1 MSAKLLLVLGIILG
15 ILLAGFVLL
24 QERTVGP
31 EPSAVQGQLIGS
43 GHFVLEQSGGRL
55 LEETYSLFFH
65 PEDGYMLIS
74 QGTLSIAGASIGIA
88 QQTQYDSEYR
98 PLAYQLAA
106 ATPTGTQIVSA
117 QRGDRGLTM
126 EVRAGAM
133 RQSVDVAEVENLVLL
148 DNNVISHYVVLLA
161 ALRAEGVGQTF
172 SAAVPQVLT
181 VFPSRWDAAQSVVFR
196 SGSRTYDGKLFTVH
210 LGDTAIDLVTY
221 DGRLVGLVNR
231 TQSTVAYDSDLLPD
245 GFSFDRVEAAT
256 SSADVVERD
265 VSFRSGELTLVGSL
279 TMPPPQSAA
288 SCAVLFVHG
297 SGPVDRDGNAP
308 GFQMDAYRQ
317 LAYALA
323 ESGIVSLRYDK
334 RGTGSSE
341 GDGRTA
347 SRFDLLADVR
357 AAWEALRRQ
366 PEIGGSIPRLA
377 VGHSEGAYLVEEL
390 AADNPDV
397 DGLILLCGAA
407 KSLADVTRWQVE
419 TLLRQQGATDDQIRA
434 AMEQEDSYIAFVQTS
449 AGQWSDVTVEA
460 LRAAMPWLTE
470 AAALQLKNSA
480 LGLAWLREHYNADPA
495 KVLARVA
502 CPVLALNG
510 AKDLQVPPSE
520 GELIAAALRK
530 GGNNAVDVILLDDL
544 NHVLRHHPEEP
555 NLMYQ
560 HLDAPVDP
568 RVTSAIVQWAREQVR
583 E

>member
-15 ILLAGFVLL
+15 ILLAGFVVL
-24 QERTVGP
+24 QRTAGP
-31 EPSAVQGQLIGS
+31 EPAAVQGQLVGS
-43 GHFVLEQSGGRL
+43 GHFVLEQSGARL
-55 LEETYSLFFH
+55 LEETYSLFFL
-65 PEDGYMLIS
+65 PEGGYMLIS
-74 QGTLSIAGASIGIA
+74 QGTLSVAGASIGIA

-98 PLAYQLAA
+98 PLTYQLAA
-106 ATPTGTQIVSA
+106 DTPTGTQIVSA

-133 RQSVDVAEVENLVLL
+133 RQSADVAEVESLVLL
-148 DNNVISHYVVLLA
+148 DNNVISHYAVLLA
-161 ALRAEGVGQTF
+161 AFRVGAVGQTF
-172 SAAVPQVLT
+172 SAAVPQVLAA
-181 VFPSRWDAAQSVVFR
+181 FPSRWDVPESVEFR
-196 SGSRTYDGKLFTVH
+196 SGSRTYDGKVFSVH
-210 LGDTAIDLVTY
+210 VADTTIDLVTY

-231 TQSTVAYDSDLLPD
+231 TQSTVAYDVDLLPD
-245 GFSFDRVEAAT
+245 GLSLDRAEAARP
-256 SSADVVERD
+256 SAAVVERD
-265 VSFRSGELTLVGSL
+265 VSFQSGDLTLVGSL
-279 TMPPPQSAA
+279 TMPPAQSAP
-288 SCAVLFVHG
+288 SCAVLFVSG

-308 GFQMDAYRQ
+308 GFRMDAYRQ

-323 ESGIVSLRYDK
+323 ESGIASLRYDK

-347 SRFDLLADVR
+347 SRSDLVADVR

-366 PEIGGSIPRLA
+366 PEIGSSIPRLA

-419 TLLRQQGATDDQIRA
+419 TLLRQQGATDDQVRV
-434 AMEQEDSYIAFVQTS
+434 AMEQEDSYLAFVQVS

-470 AAALQLKNSA
+470 AAALQLKSSA

-520 GELIAAALRK
+520 GGLIAAALRK

-555 NLMYQ
+555 SLMYQ
-560 HLDAPVDP
+560 HLDEPVDP
-568 RVTSAIVQWAREQVR
+568 RVTSAIVAWAREQVR

>member
-15 ILLAGFVLL
+15 ILLAGFVVL
-24 QERTVGP
+24 QRTAGP
-31 EPSAVQGQLIGS
+31 EPAAVQGQLVGS
-43 GHFVLEQSGGRL
+43 GHFVLEQSGARL
-55 LEETYSLFFH
+55 LEETYSLFFL
-65 PEDGYMLIS
+65 PEGGYMLIS
-74 QGTLSIAGASIGIA
+74 QGTLSVAGASIGIA

-98 PLAYQLAA
+98 PLTYQLAA
-106 ATPTGTQIVSA
+106 DTPTGTQIVSA

-133 RQSVDVAEVENLVLL
+133 RQSADVAEVESLVLL
-148 DNNVISHYVVLLA
+148 DNNVISHYAVLLA
-161 ALRAEGVGQTF
+161 AFRVGAVGQTF
-172 SAAVPQVLT
+172 SAAVPQVLAA
-181 VFPSRWDAAQSVVFR
+181 FPSRWDVPESVEFR
-196 SGSRTYDGKLFTVH
+196 SGSRTYDGKVFSVH
-210 LGDTAIDLVTY
+210 VADTTIDLVTY

-231 TQSTVAYDSDLLPD
+231 TQSTVAYDVDLLPD
-245 GFSFDRVEAAT
+245 GLSLDRAEAARP
-256 SSADVVERD
+256 SAAVVERD
-265 VSFRSGELTLVGSL
+265 VSFQSGDLTLVGSL
-279 TMPPPQSAA
+279 TMPPAQSAP
-288 SCAVLFVHG
+288 SCAVLFVSG

-308 GFQMDAYRQ
+308 GFRMDAYRQ

-323 ESGIVSLRYDK
+323 ESGIASLRYDK

-347 SRFDLLADVR
+347 SRSDLVADVR

-366 PEIGGSIPRLA
+366 PEIGSSIPRLA

-419 TLLRQQGATDDQIRA
+419 TLLRQQGATDDQVRV
-434 AMEQEDSYIAFVQTS
+434 AMEQEDSYLAFVQVS

-470 AAALQLKNSA
+470 AAALQLKSSA

-555 NLMYQ
+555 SLMYQ
-560 HLDAPVDP
+560 HLDEPVDP
-568 RVTSAIVQWAREQVR
+568 RVTSAIVAWAREQVR

>member
-15 ILLAGFVLL
+15 IVLAGLVLL
-24 QERTVGP
+24 QRTPGP
-31 EPSAVQGQLIGS
+31 EPSAVQGQLVSS
-43 GHFVLEQSGGRL
+43 GHFVLEQSGVRL
-55 LEETYSLFFH
+55 LEETYSLFFD
-65 PEDGYMLIS
+65 PEGGYMLIS
-74 QGTLSIAGASIGIA
+74 KGTLTVAGASIGIA
-88 QQTQYDSEYR
+88 QQTRYGPEYR
-98 PLAYQLAA
+98 PLTYQLAA

-133 RQSVDVAEVENLVLL
+133 RQSADVAEVENLVLL
-148 DNNVISHYVVLLA
+148 DNNVISHYVVLLD
-161 ALRAEGVGQTF
+161 ALRAEAVGQTF

-181 VFPSRWDAAQSVVFR
+181 AFPSRWDASQSVEFR

-210 LGDTAIDLVTY
+210 LGDTTIDLVAY

-231 TQSTVAYDSDLLPD
+231 TQSTVAYDIDLLPD
-245 GFSFDRVEAAT
+245 GLSFDRAEAA
-256 SSADVVERD
+256 SPPADVIERE
-265 VSFRSGELTLVGSL
+265 VSFQSGELTLVGSL
-279 TMPPPQSAA
+279 TMPPAQSAA
-288 SCAVLFVHG
+288 SCAVLLVHG

-323 ESGIVSLRYDK
+323 GSGIASLRYDK

-347 SRFDLLADVR
+347 SRSDLLADVR
-357 AAWEALRRQ
+357 AAWETLRIQ
-366 PEIGGSIPRLA
+366 PEIGGSIPRIA

-390 AADNPDV
+390 AADNRDV
-397 DGLILLCGAA
+397 DGLVLLCGAA

-419 TLLRQQGATDDQIRA
+419 TLLRQQGATDDQVRA
-434 AMEQEDSYIAFVQTS
+434 AMEQEDSYLAFVQTS
-449 AGQWSDVTVEA
+449 AGQWSDYTVEA

-480 LGLAWLREHYNADPA
+480 LGLAWLREHYNADPVE
-495 KVLARVA
+495 VLARVA

-520 GELIAAALRK
+520 GALIAAAVRK
-530 GGNNAVDVILLDDL
+530 GGNDVVDVILLDDL

-555 NLMYQ
+555 SLVYQ
-560 HLDAPVDP
+560 HLDEPVDP
-568 RVTSAIVQWAREQVR
+568 RVTSAIVEWVR
-583 E
+583 ERSRG

>member
-15 ILLAGFVLL
+15 IVLAGFVLL
-24 QERTVGP
+24 QERTAGP
-31 EPSAVQGQLIGS
+31 EPSAVQSQLVSS
-43 GHFVLEQSGGRL
+43 GHFVLEQSGARL

-74 QGTLSIAGASIGIA
+74 QGTLTVAGASIGIA
-88 QQTQYDSEYR
+88 QQTQYDPEYR
-98 PLAYQLAA
+98 PLTYQLAA

-126 EVRAGAM
+126 EVRAGVM
-133 RQSVDVAEVENLVLL
+133 RQSADVAEVENLVLL

-161 ALRAEGVGQTF
+161 AFRAEAVGQTL

-181 VFPSRWDAAQSVVFR
+181 AFPSRWDTSQSVEFR

-210 LGDTAIDLVTY
+210 LGDTTIDLVTY

-231 TQSTVAYDSDLLPD
+231 TQSTVAYDIDLLPD
-245 GFSFDRVEAAT
+245 GLSFDRAEVAT
-256 SSADVVERD
+256 SSADVVERE
-265 VSFRSGELTLVGSL
+265 VSFQSGDVTLVGSF
-279 TMPPPQSAA
+279 TMPPAQSAP
-288 SCAVLFVHG
+288 SFAVLFVHG

-308 GFQMDAYRQ
+308 GLQMDAYRQ
-317 LAYALA
+317 LAHALA
-323 ESGIVSLRYDK
+323 RSGIASLRYDK

-347 SRFDLLADVR
+347 SRSDLLADVR

-366 PEIGGSIPRLA
+366 PEIGGSIPRIA

-390 AADNPDV
+390 AADNLDV
-397 DGLILLCGAA
+397 DGLVLLCGAA

-419 TLLRQQGATDDQIRA
+419 TLLRQQGATDDQISA
-434 AMEQEDSYIAFVQTS
+434 AMEQEDSYLTFVQTS
-449 AGQWSDVTVEA
+449 AGQWSDYAVEA
-460 LRAAMPWLTE
+460 LRDAMPWLTE

-495 KVLARVA
+495 EVLARVA

-555 NLMYQ
+555 SLVYQ
-560 HLDAPVDP
+560 HLDEPVDP
-568 RVTSAIVQWAREQVR
+568 RVTSAIVEWVR
-583 E
+583 ERSRG

>member
-15 ILLAGFVLL
+15 ILLAGFVVL
-24 QERTVGP
+24 QRTAGP
-31 EPSAVQGQLIGS
+31 EPAAVQGQLVGS
-43 GHFVLEQSGGRL
+43 GHFVLEQSGARL
-55 LEETYSLFFH
+55 LEETYSLFFL
-65 PEDGYMLIS
+65 PEGGYMLIS
-74 QGTLSIAGASIGIA
+74 QGTLSVAGASIGIA

-98 PLAYQLAA
+98 PLTYQLAA
-106 ATPTGTQIVSA
+106 DTPTGTQIVSA

-133 RQSVDVAEVENLVLL
+133 RQSADVAEVESLVLL
-148 DNNVISHYVVLLA
+148 DNNVISHYAVLLA
-161 ALRAEGVGQTF
+161 AFRVGAVGQTF
-172 SAAVPQVLT
+172 SAAVPQVLAA
-181 VFPSRWDAAQSVVFR
+181 FPSRWDVPESVEFR
-196 SGSRTYDGKLFTVH
+196 SGSRTYDGKVFSVH
-210 LGDTAIDLVTY
+210 VADTTIDLVTY

-231 TQSTVAYDSDLLPD
+231 TQSTVAYDVDLLPD
-245 GFSFDRVEAAT
+245 GLSLDRAEAARP
-256 SSADVVERD
+256 SAAVVERD
-265 VSFRSGELTLVGSL
+265 VSFQSGDLTLVGSL
-279 TMPPPQSAA
+279 TMPPAQSAP
-288 SCAVLFVHG
+288 SCAVLFVSG

-308 GFQMDAYRQ
+308 GFRMDAYRQ

-323 ESGIVSLRYDK
+323 ESGIASLRYDK

-347 SRFDLLADVR
+347 SRSDLVADVR

-419 TLLRQQGATDDQIRA
+419 TLLRQQGATDDQVRV
-434 AMEQEDSYIAFVQTS
+434 AMEQEDSYLAFVQVS

-470 AAALQLKNSA
+470 AAALQLKSSA

-555 NLMYQ
+555 SLMYQ
-560 HLDAPVDP
+560 HLDEPVDP
-568 RVTSAIVQWAREQVR
+568 RVTSAIVAWAREQVR